1 MNTTLFEI
9 GRMDVIDTP
18 VIIFSI
24 IAVIELIFFI
34 FTRRGG
40 LVEIFTFGL
49 IELVLLI
56 IIFSSIYT
64 AVDYNKC
71 VYEEYMNNNAKIVTG
86 IVHDYEVDN
95 EAFGPDRFMVLNQ
108 DFVLEGG
115 TNGSYYKQSEGGII
129 KNGTRLKIWYIPYKY
144 ENYIARI
151 DYIP

>member
-71 VYEEYMNNNAKIVTG
+71 VY
-86 IVHDYEVDN
+86 
-95 EAFGPDRFMVLNQ
+95 
-108 DFVLEGG
+108 
-115 TNGSYYKQSEGGII
+115 
-129 KNGTRLKIWYIPYKY
+129 
-144 ENYIARI
+144 
-151 DYIP
+151 